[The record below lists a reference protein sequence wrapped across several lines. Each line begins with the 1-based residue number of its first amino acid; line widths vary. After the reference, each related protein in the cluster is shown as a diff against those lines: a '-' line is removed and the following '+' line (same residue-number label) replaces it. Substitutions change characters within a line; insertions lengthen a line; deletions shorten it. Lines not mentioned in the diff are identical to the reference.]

1 MKEILV
7 LKILCDEK
15 LCTRKELE
23 EELEISVLKILYDR
37 RVHTNKELAKQLE
50 VSEWRVRKVI
60 SCLKENG
67 VKIQTIRG
75 KNGGYRLL
83 EKLIYGKI

>member
-23 EELEISVLKILYDR
+23 EELEIS
-37 RVHTNKELAKQLE
+37 
-50 VSEWRVRKVI
+50 EWRVRKEI

-67 VKIQTIRG
+67 VKIETIRG